1 MKINGGV
8 RFCELGV
15 RSSIRAM
22 HVATEL
28 LGITNENVTGFD
40 KVGYQRKEAVLSS
53 FSEYLGVNGISKNVD
68 EKVGR
73 IMVSEKPLDIALANK
88 GYFQIQTPYG
98 VQLTRDGRFKL
109 DKDGSLLTLE
119 DNKVLSD
126 SGVPIK
132 LHRVPE
138 DLKEVVVNR
147 KGTVSVFNKQ
157 TRKLETVA
165 NLGIVDSN
173 GMAVLSPDVKQGYNE
188 YSNVSLQNEFLAV
201 MPTVRNFEANR
212 QMFIMNNTNM
222 QKAIGQLGSAS
233 YGDS

>member
-22 HVATEL
+22 HVATGL

-222 QKAIGQLGSAS
+222 QKAISQLGSAS
-233 YGDS
+233 

>member
-88 GYFQIQTPYG
+88 GYFQIKTPYG

-109 DKDGSLLTLE
+109 DKDGNLLTLE

-147 KGTVSVFNKQ
+147 KGTVSIFNKQ

-222 QKAIGQLGSAS
+222 QKAISQLGSAS
-233 YGDS
+233 

>member
-68 EKVGR
+68 ENVGR

-88 GYFQIQTPYG
+88 GYFQIKTPYG

-109 DKDGSLLTLE
+109 DKDGNLLTLE

-138 DLKEVVVNR
+138 DLKEVVINR
-147 KGTVSVFNKQ
+147 KGTVSIFNKQ
-157 TRKLETVA
+157 TRKLEAVA
-165 NLGIVDSN
+165 NLGVVDSN
-173 GMAVLSPDVKQGYNE
+173 GMAVLNPDVKQGYNE

-222 QKAIGQLGSAS
+222 QKAISQLGSAS
-233 YGDS
+233 